1 MSAAGSSSPGRCYER
16 DLVAIGCGPFNLGLA
31 ALARP
36 IADLDFEAFEALPE
50 LRWHPG
56 MMFDDAMLQL
66 SFLADLV
73 TLIDPTSPLSFL
85 AYLRDRDRMYP
96 FFIREQFHPTRRE
109 YEDYLRW
116 VASQLTSIRWSHRVT
131 SLAWDAA
138 RQRFAL
144 SVSPSA
150 NGAAGA
156 DGADDTDR
164 APFTVYARHVVMGIG
179 TEGALPAALREL
191 PRERVLHSS
200 EYLLRKDEV
209 RAAAHVTVLG
219 SGQSGA
225 EVALDLFR
233 HNVQGGPPVSWLT
246 RTRSFAPL
254 DYSKLVLEMTTPEYI
269 RYFHSLPMPVRDRLV
284 AEQWQHY
291 KGISMETL
299 EALHDLLYHRE
310 LAHGLQPLEL
320 RHGIAIEAARV
331 VASEGA
337 AGGEVLELTCRHRD
351 TQAVFHHRTSI
362 VVAATGYRE
371 RTPQFLAALAPL
383 LGRDEH
389 GRLRIR
395 LDYSVE
401 LDAQV
406 SGELFVANAELHTH
420 GVATPDLG
428 VCAFR
433 NATILNKVLGR
444 EVYRLPRRTAFTTF
458 PPPPGAAASAVSASR
473 SAPHDE
479 SHRHRPSHD
488 QPAAAEALPLP
499 APPTPPAPRTPPPA
513 GR

>member
-1 MSAAGSSSPGRCYER
+1 MSAAGSTSPVRSYER

-36 IADLDFEAFEALPE
+36 IADLDFEAFEAQPE

-144 SVSPSA
+144 SIAP
-150 NGAAGA
+150 GA
-156 DGADDTDR
+156 DGSDG
-164 APFTVYARHVVMGIG
+164 APFTVHARHVVMGIG

-191 PRERVLHSS
+191 PRERVLHSA

-209 RAAAHVTVLG
+209 TGAGHVTVLG

-269 RYFHSLPMPVRDRLV
+269 RYFHALPMAVRDRLV

-310 LAHGLQPLEL
+310 LAQGLAPLEL
-320 RHGIAIEAARV
+320 RNGIAIEGARV
-331 VASEGA
+331 VAAEAGEPGG
-337 AGGEVLELTCRHRD
+337 GGEVVELTCRHRD
-351 TQAVFHHRTSI
+351 TQEVFLHRTSI

-371 RTPQFLAALAPL
+371 RTPQFLAALEPL
-383 LGRDEH
+383 LGRDER

-406 SGELFVANAELHTH
+406 SGELFVANAELHSH

-458 PPPPGAAASAVSASR
+458 PPPQHGAAPPAVSASR
-473 SAPHDE
+473 TPPRGHASA
-479 SHRHRPSHD
+479 R
-488 QPAAAEALPLP
+488 PAAVEAFPLATGGAAPAPLP
-499 APPTPPAPRTPPPA
+499 A